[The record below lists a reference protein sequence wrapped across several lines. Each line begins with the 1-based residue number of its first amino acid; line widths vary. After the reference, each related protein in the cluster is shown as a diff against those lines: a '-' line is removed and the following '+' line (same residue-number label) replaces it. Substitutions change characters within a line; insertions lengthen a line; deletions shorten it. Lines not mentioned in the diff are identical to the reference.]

1 MRRLGAALKAL
12 TSRRTS
18 HCSILPVDKLKFV
31 GHNLRLSL
39 LNSKQKLF
47 FLEDRSM
54 NPKHLSIMLGLL
66 LCFIAP
72 ATAWAQPA
80 PEDKQ
85 PVKNEAPEPR
95 AKDGK
100 KLLTA
105 LDLMKIAVVGNP
117 RISPDGLRVA
127 YTVTETKMEK
137 DKEWKNVTHVW
148 VVPSGGGKA
157 QQYTRGDK
165 SATAPEWSPDGTMLA
180 FLSDR
185 EKDGERQVWMMRADG
200 GEAWAVTTHKG
211 GVSGFRFAPDGKQL
225 LLSAT
230 DQAAKDEEDRKKVKD
245 DTIVMDRD
253 IKMTHLWLWNIDKKE
268 EKRLT
273 EGNFT
278 VSDPQWSPDGTHI
291 TYTTRPTPKAD
302 DGSLSD
308 VWIMT
313 IAGGAKKKLE
323 GLAGSSDLA
332 RWSPDGKWIAYTGDT
347 DSGGGVSTT
356 YLYLI
361 SANGGAPRQ
370 LTPKFDLSV
379 GTPVWSRDGKTIFFS
394 TNVLE
399 AIEVYAFDV
408 ASGEVKQLS
417 RRGGSTGITE
427 ISRDGRIV
435 GTSSRAKHPTELY
448 TANADFSAEKT
459 LTDQNAWLQDYA
471 TAETEIVK
479 WKSKDGT
486 EVEGLLTKPV
496 GYEAGKKA
504 PFLLNPHG
512 GPTGASLNN
521 FNGTAQVLAANG
533 FAVLQPNFRGSTGKG
548 LAFAQA
554 NKNTWGKGD
563 YEDCMSGVDA
573 MIAKGLA
580 DPDRLGAFG
589 WSYGGYM
596 TFWILTQTD
605 RFKAVSP
612 GAAISNI
619 YSMYSQNDI
628 QRYLRWFYS
637 DKSPWE
643 AQELY
648 WDRSPMKYIKNV
660 KTPTMIMHGQV
671 DTRVP
676 IAQAQEF
683 YMALKEMNVP
693 VEFVVYPRENHGFTE
708 PRHQMDRVRRYVK
721 FFAKYLK
728 EPVVTEPADE

>member
-1 MRRLGAALKAL
+1 PKRFSTALM
-12 TSRRTS
+12 
-18 HCSILPVDKLKFV
+18 I
-31 GHNLRLSL
+31 
-39 LNSKQKLF
+39 
-47 FLEDRSM
+47 
-54 NPKHLSIMLGLL
+54 L
-66 LCFIAP
+66 LCLMVP
-72 ATAWAQPA
+72 ATWAWAQDTKA
-80 PEDKQ
+80 
-85 PVKNEAPEPR
+85 KNDAPEPR
-95 AKDGK
+95 AKDGR

-105 LDLMKIAVVGNP
+105 LDLMKVAGVGNP
-117 RISPDGLRVA
+117 RISPDGTRVV

-148 VVPSGGGKA
+148 VVTPAGGKP

-185 EKDGERQVWMMRADG
+185 EKDGERQVWMIRADG
-200 GEAWAVTTHKG
+200 GEAWAVTSHKG

-230 DQAAKDEEDRKKVKD
+230 DQPAKDEEDRKKVKD

-253 IKMTHLWLWNIDKKE
+253 IKMTHLWLWNVDKKD

-278 VSDPQWSPDGTHI
+278 VSDAQWSPDGTHI

-302 DGSLSD
+302 DGSFSD
-308 VWIMT
+308 VWIAT
-313 IAGGAKKKLE
+313 IAGGNKKRLVE
-323 GLAGSSDLA
+323 LAGSSDTA
-332 RWSPDGKWIAYTGDT
+332 RWSPDGKWIAYTGSPDN
-347 DSGGGVSTT
+347 GGGVSNSF
-356 YLYLI
+356 LYLI
-361 SANGGAPRQ
+361 AANGGTPKQ

-379 GTPVWSRDGKTIFFS
+379 GTPVWSRDGKAIYFS

-399 AIEVYAFDV
+399 AIEVYRFDL
-408 ASGEVKQLS
+408 ASGEVKQVTHA
-417 RRGGSTGITE
+417 GGFTGITE
-427 ISRDGRIV
+427 ISRDGKTMV
-435 GTSSRAKHPTELY
+435 GTTSSAQQPTEIY
-448 TANADFSAEKT
+448 ATRGDTSQNITSH
-459 LTDQNAWLQDYA
+459 NAWLKDYSL
-471 TAETEIVK
+471 AETEIVK

-496 GYEAGKKA
+496 GYIAGKKV

-548 LAFAQA
+548 LSFAQA

-563 YEDCMSGVDA
+563 YEDCMTGVDA
-573 MIAKGLA
+573 MIARGVA

-612 GAAISNI
+612 GAGLSNI

-637 DKSPWE
+637 DKAPWD

-648 WDRSPMKYIKNV
+648 WDRSPMKYIRNV

-728 EPVVTEPADE
+728 APVVTEPAEE

>member
-1 MRRLGAALKAL
+1 MNAKRF
-12 TSRRTS
+12 
-18 HCSILPVDKLKFV
+18 SILPAI
-31 GHNLRLSL
+31 
-39 LNSKQKLF
+39 
-47 FLEDRSM
+47 FLCLAAS
-54 NPKHLSIMLGLL
+54 
-66 LCFIAP
+66 
-72 ATAWAQPA
+72 ATFAWAQPA

-85 PVKNEAPEPR
+85 PTKNEAPEPR
-95 AKDGK
+95 AKDGR

-105 LDLMKIAVVGNP
+105 LDLMKVAVVGAP
-117 RISPDGLRVA
+117 RMSPDATRVA
-127 YTVTETKMEK
+127 YTVTETKIEK
-137 DKEWKNVTHVW
+137 DKEWKNVTQVW
-148 VVPSGGGKA
+148 VVPISGGKPH
-157 QQYTRGDK
+157 QYTRGDK
-165 SATAPEWSPDGTMLA
+165 SASAPEWSPDGTMLA

-185 EKDGERQVWMMRADG
+185 EKDGERQVWMIRADG

-211 GVSGFRFAPDGKQL
+211 GVSGFRFSPDGKQL
-225 LLSAT
+225 LLSAA
-230 DQAAKDEEDRKKVKD
+230 DQPPKDEEDRKKVKD
-245 DTIVMDRD
+245 DTILIDRD
-253 IKMTHLWLWNIDKKE
+253 IKMTHLWLWNIDKKD

-278 VSDPQWSPDGTHI
+278 VSDPQWSPDGTRI

-308 VWIMT
+308 VWILT
-313 IAGGAKKKLE
+313 VAGGAKKKLE
-323 GLAGSSDLA
+323 ENAGSSDTA
-332 RWSPDGKWIAYTGDT
+332 RWSPDGKWIAYTGSPDN
-347 DSGGGVSTT
+347 GGGVSNT

-361 SANGGAPRQ
+361 PSTGGAPRQ
-370 LTPKFDLSV
+370 LATKFDLSV
-379 GTPVWSRDGKTIFFS
+379 GTPVWSPDGKTIFFS
-394 TNVLE
+394 TNLLE
-399 AIEVYAFDV
+399 AIEVYSANA

-427 ISRDGRIV
+427 ISRDGKIV
-435 GTSSRAKHPTELY
+435 GTTSAAKQPAELY
-448 TANADFSAEKT
+448 TSNADFSSSRA
-459 LTDQNAWLQDYA
+459 LTDHNAWLKEYA
-471 TAETEIVK
+471 LADTETVK

-486 EVEGLLTKPV
+486 EVEGLLTKPS
-496 GYEAGKKA
+496 GYEAGKRI
-504 PFLLNPHG
+504 PLLLNPHG

-563 YEDCMSGVDA
+563 YEDCMTGVDA
-573 MIAKGLA
+573 MIASGIA

-612 GAAISNI
+612 GAGLTNI

-648 WDRSPMKYIKNV
+648 WDRSPMKYIRNV

-721 FFAKYLK
+721 FFAKYLNA
-728 EPVVTEPADE
+728 PVVTEPAGQ

>member
-1 MRRLGAALKAL
+1 
-12 TSRRTS
+12 
-18 HCSILPVDKLKFV
+18 
-31 GHNLRLSL
+31 
-39 LNSKQKLF
+39 
-47 FLEDRSM
+47 M
-54 NPKHLSIMLGLL
+54 NPKRILIALVIFLGL
-66 LCFIAP
+66 IAP
-72 ATAWAQPA
+72 AALAQDKTA
-80 PEDKQ
+80 
-85 PVKNEAPEPR
+85 KNPEPR
-95 AKDGK
+95 AKDGR

-105 LDLMKIAVVGNP
+105 ADLMKVAVIAAP
-117 RISPDGLRVA
+117 RTSPDGTRVA
-127 YTVTETKMEK
+127 YAVTETKMEK
-137 DKEWKNVTHVW
+137 DKEWKNLTQVW
-148 VVPSGGGKA
+148 VIPTAGGNPR
-157 QQYTRGDK
+157 QYTRGDK
-165 SATAPEWSPDGTMLA
+165 SASAPEWSPDGSLLA

-185 EKDGERQVWMMRADG
+185 EKDGERQVWIIRADG
-200 GEAWAVTTHKG
+200 GEAWAVTAHKG
-211 GVSGFRFAPDGKQL
+211 GVSGFRFSPDGKQL

-230 DQAAKDEEDRKKVKD
+230 DQPAKDEDDRKKVKD
-245 DTIVMDRD
+245 DTIVIDHD
-253 IKMTHLWLWNIDKKE
+253 IKMTHLWLWNIEKKD

-273 EGNFT
+273 DGNFT
-278 VSDPQWSPDGTHI
+278 VSDPQWSPDGTRI

-302 DGSLSD
+302 DGSFSE
-308 VWIMT
+308 VWILSV
-313 IAGGAKKKLE
+313 AGGQKKKLE
-323 GLAGSSDLA
+323 ERSGSSDTA
-332 RWSPDGKWIAYTGDT
+332 RWSPDGKWIAYTGSPDN
-347 DSGGGVSTT
+347 GGGVSNT

-361 SANGGAPRQ
+361 PSMGGTPKQ
-370 LTPKFDLSV
+370 LTTKFDLSV
-379 GTPVWSRDGKTIFFS
+379 GTPVWSRDGGTIYFS
-394 TNVLE
+394 TNVRE
-399 AIEVYAFDV
+399 AIEVYSAEV
-408 ASGEVKQLS
+408 ATGSVKQLS

-427 ISRDGRIV
+427 ISRDGKIV
-435 GTSSRAKHPTELY
+435 GTSSSAKQPTELY
-448 TANADFSAEKT
+448 TANADFTGYKA
-459 LTDQNAWLQDYA
+459 LTDHNSWLRDYA
-471 TAETEIVK
+471 LGDTEIVK

-486 EVEGLLTKPV
+486 EVEGLLTRPS
-496 GYEAGKKA
+496 GYEAGKKV
-504 PFLLNPHG
+504 PLLLNPHG
-512 GPTGASLNN
+512 GPTGASLDN
-521 FNGTAQVLAANG
+521 FYGTAQVLAANG

-563 YEDCMSGVDA
+563 YEDCMTGVDA
-573 MIAKGLA
+573 LISSGVA

-612 GAAISNI
+612 GAGLSNI

-637 DKSPWE
+637 DKSPWD

-648 WDRSPMKYIKNV
+648 WDRSPMKYVRNV

-721 FFAKYLK
+721 FFAKYLNAR
-728 EPVVTEPADE
+728 VVTEPADE

>member
-1 MRRLGAALKAL
+1 MIRKHVTALFLLSLCFA
-12 TSRRTS
+12 
-18 HCSILPVDKLKFV
+18 LPVSQ
-31 GHNLRLSL
+31 LRAQETTAASHEE
-39 LNSKQKLF
+39 KK
-47 FLEDRSM
+47 
-54 NPKHLSIMLGLL
+54 
-66 LCFIAP
+66 P
-72 ATAWAQPA
+72 ATASV
-80 PEDKQ
+80 PE
-85 PVKNEAPEPR
+85 AR

-100 KLLTA
+100 RLLGA
-105 LDLMKIAVVGNP
+105 LDLMKVAVVGSP
-117 RISPDGLRVA
+117 RVSPDASRVA
-127 YTVTETKMEK
+127 YTVGEVKMEK
-137 DKEWKNVTHVW
+137 DKEWKTVTQVW
-148 VVPSGGGKA
+148 VVPAAGGKA
-157 QQYTRGDK
+157 LQYTRGDK
-165 SATAPEWSPDGTMLA
+165 SSTAPEWSPDGRMLA

-185 EKDGERQVWMMRADG
+185 EKDGERQVWLMMADG
-200 GEAWAVTTHKG
+200 GEAWPATTHKG
-211 GVSGFRFAPDGKQL
+211 GVSGFRWSPDGKQL

-230 DQAAKDEEDRKKVKD
+230 DQPGKDEEDRKKVKD
-245 DTIVMDRD
+245 DTIVIDRD
-253 IKMTHLWLWNIDKKE
+253 IRMTHLWTWDIETKV

-278 VSDPQWSPDGTHI
+278 VSEPQWSPDGTRI

-313 IAGGAKKKLE
+313 VAGGEKKKLE
-323 GLAGSSDLA
+323 ENAGSSDTA
-332 RWSPDGKWIAYTGDT
+332 RWSPDGKSIAYTGSP
-347 DSGGGVSTT
+347 DSSGVSTT
-356 YLYLI
+356 FLYVI
-361 SANGGAPRQ
+361 PAAGGTPKE
-370 LTPKFDLSV
+370 LTTKFDLSV
-379 GTPVWSRDGKTIFFS
+379 GTPVWSRDGKTIYFS
-394 TNVLE
+394 TNLLE
-399 AIEVYAFDV
+399 AIEVYSCDV
-408 ASGEVKQLS
+408 ASGAVKQVTQ
-417 RRGGSTGITE
+417 RGGSTGITD
-427 ISRDGRIV
+427 ISRDGRVFV
-435 GTSSRAKHPTELY
+435 GTTSSAKQPTELY
-448 TANADFSAEKT
+448 SWIPDTSSLRT
-459 LTDQNAWLQDYA
+459 ITDHNAWLKDYA
-471 TAETEIVK
+471 LADTEVVK

-496 GYEAGKKA
+496 GYEAGKKV

-521 FNGTAQVLAANG
+521 FSGTVQVLAANG

-548 LAFAQA
+548 LAFSQA
-554 NKNTWGKGD
+554 NKNSWGKGD
-563 YEDCMSGVDA
+563 YEDCMAGVDS
-573 MIAKGLA
+573 MIASGLA

-637 DKSPWE
+637 DKAPWE
-643 AQELY
+643 ATDLY
-648 WDRSPMKYIKNV
+648 WDRSPMKYVKNV

-721 FFAKYLK
+721 FFAKYLNA
-728 EPVVTEPADE
+728 PLVTEPAVQ